1 MIHLVYPLH
10 PRYNPEA
17 ANHHSPHTRDCP
29 PQPPCNPA
37 LRKRGQQIWYF
48 PNFHWFLFV
57 LNTPL
62 QLGSWLQSNQD
73 FTEHMLSVTI
83 SKSRL
88 YLLYFQKE
96 FFIVYVNKKLGWCE
110 QCSLTV
116 QNLTVAVPTLDWIQ
130 CLSSSIEV
138 DYSPVFAVPPP
149 FCMEASNP
157 EASLIVLDFTISV
170 YSSSCNYLFV
180 GLLLS

>member
-1 MIHLVYPLH
+1 MLHLVYPLH

-17 ANHHSPHTRDCP
+17 ANHRSQHTRDCP

-37 LRKRGQQIWYF
+37 LRKRGRQIWYF
-48 PNFHWFLFV
+48 PTFHWFLFV

-88 YLLYFQKE
+88 YLLYFKKE
-96 FFIVYVNKKLGWCE
+96 FFIVTSTKRCE

-116 QNLTVAVPTLDWIQ
+116 QNLTAWSKHWTR
-130 CLSSSIEV
+130 SSSFQVRLKLTILQC
-138 DYSPVFAVPPP
+138 SQCRPLFAWKL
-149 FCMEASNP
+149 
-157 EASLIVLDFTISV
+157 LILRRV
-170 YSSSCNYLFV
+170 
-180 GLLLS
+180 